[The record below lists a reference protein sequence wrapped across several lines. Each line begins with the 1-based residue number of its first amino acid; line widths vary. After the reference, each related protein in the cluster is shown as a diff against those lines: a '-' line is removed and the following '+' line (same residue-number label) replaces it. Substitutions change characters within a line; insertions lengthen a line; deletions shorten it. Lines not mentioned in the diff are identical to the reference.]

1 MKIIRYIGAVLL
13 AAFAGQGC
21 SLLDTTPDG
30 RETLDQIFADH
41 DKTAAYLNTC
51 YIYLPTK
58 GTSYYWVCNAPTA
71 LSDEGYLVSGTINDA
86 IPAKMYT
93 SGGTA
98 TSHPIRD
105 YKTDEPKQDYYSI
118 YMLQLRQCTT
128 FLQYI
133 DKAGVKTEGERARW
147 RAEAHVLRAYYMLEM
162 LKWFGSFAYEPN
174 GYPKEYDYTT
184 MKKRSVWELAEL
196 IDAECTAAINTN
208 ELPWRIDNASDVKRM
223 TKALAWCIKS
233 KAYLFAASPVHSE
246 DYSADQKLSH
256 WRTAFQ
262 ANQQAVEALES
273 NGYSL
278 KTAVSNPRLYTGKAA
293 AYKELFTSISLTSA
307 DDRETIYQGFSR
319 QNYMDHNYIGALN
332 WPNNTSRAGVV
343 PTQEMVDAYEVLS
356 ADGTKAEP
364 LLDLSMPYTDAYT
377 KQPNYNQ
384 KALDLGYKADDPYAA
399 PRDPRMEACII
410 RNGDKVL
417 WGGEL
422 RTVETFVGG
431 ENGISDDT
439 SENRF
444 TRTGYYYKKYIA
456 PDADAT
462 DNKLNVAPWKF
473 FRLAEIKLNL
483 AEAAAEAGELAVAKA
498 QVDAIRSRVGMPALP
513 DNLTQAEMILR
524 VRHERMVELCYEECR
539 YFDVRRWAEAFTS
552 SKLYQQYFLIPCQ
565 NLTAM
570 WITKNPDGTY
580 TYERRV
586 GSTLRN
592 GSTQPRDVLLP
603 IPESEANNLYSLTN
617 TRWQNS
623 GW

>member
-1 MKIIRYIGAVLL
+1 MKIIPYVGVVLL

-41 DKTAAYLNTC
+41 DNTAAYLNTC
-51 YIYLPTK
+51 YSKLPTK

-98 TSHPIRD
+98 SSHPVRD
-105 YKTDEPKQDYYSI
+105 YSDDENYYSA
-118 YMLQLRQCTT
+118 YMLQLRYCTT

-133 DKAGVKTEGERARW
+133 DKAGVNSESDRARW

-162 LKWFGSFAYEPN
+162 LKWFGAFAYEPN
-174 GYPKEYDYTT
+174 GYPDDYDYSTL
-184 MKKRSVWELAEL
+184 KKRTVWELAEL
-196 IDAECTAAINTN
+196 IDAECTAAIDTN
-208 ELPWRIDNASDVKRM
+208 ELPWRIDNPSDVKRM

-246 DYSADQKLSH
+246 DYSADQKASH
-256 WRTAFQ
+256 WKTAFQ
-262 ANQQAVEALES
+262 VNQQAVEALES

-278 KTAVSNPRLYTGKAA
+278 KTSVSNPRLYTGKAA

-307 DDRETIYQGFSR
+307 DDRETIYQATSR
-319 QNYMDHNYIGALN
+319 QNYIDHSYIGALN
-332 WPNNTSRAGVV
+332 WPNNTTRAGVV
-343 PTQEMVDAYEVLS
+343 PTQEMVDAYEVLN
-356 ADGTKAEP
+356 ADGTVAEP
-364 LLDLSMPYTDAYT
+364 LLDLANPYTAT
-377 KQPNYNQ
+377 KTPNYNQ
-384 KALDLGYKADDPYAA
+384 KALDLGYDPDDPYAA

-410 RNGDKVL
+410 RNGDKIL

-431 ENGISDDT
+431 ENGVSDDT

-444 TRTGYYYKKYIA
+444 TRTGYYYRKYIA
-456 PDADAT
+456 PDVDAT
-462 DNKLNVAPWKF
+462 DNKVDAAPWKF

-483 AEAAAEAGELAVAKA
+483 AEAAAEAGELDVAKA
-498 QVDAIRSRVGMPALP
+498 QVNDIRSRVGMPALP
-513 DNLTQAEMILR
+513 DDLTQAEMILR

-539 YFDVRRWAEAFTS
+539 YFDVRRWAEAFAGS
-552 SKLYQQYFLIPCQ
+552 QLYQQYFKIPCER
-565 NLTAM
+565 LTVM
-570 WITKNPDGTY
+570 WITKNPDDTY
-580 TYERRV
+580 TYERR
-586 GSTLRN
+586 TDLLRN
-592 GSTQPRDVLLP
+592 ASTQPRDVLLP
-603 IPESEANNLYSLTN
+603 IPETEANNLYSLTN
-617 TRWQNS
+617 KRWQNS

>member
-1 MKIIRYIGAVLL
+1 MKIIRYVGAVLL

-51 YIYLPTK
+51 YSKLPTK

-98 TSHPIRD
+98 SSHPVRD
-105 YKTDEPKQDYYSI
+105 YSDDENYYSA
-118 YMLQLRQCTT
+118 YMLQLRYCTT

-133 DKAGVKTEGERARW
+133 DKAGVNSESERARW

-162 LKWFGSFAYEPN
+162 LKWFGAFAYEPN
-174 GYPKEYDYTT
+174 GYPDDYDYSTL
-184 MKKRSVWELAEL
+184 KKCTVWELAEL
-196 IDAECTAAINTN
+196 IDAECTAAIDTN
-208 ELPWRIDNASDVKRM
+208 ELPWRIDNPSDVKRM

-246 DYSADQKLSH
+246 DYSADQKASH
-256 WRTAFQ
+256 WKTAFQ
-262 ANQQAVEALES
+262 VNQQAVEALES

-278 KTAVSNPRLYTGKAA
+278 KTSVSNPRLYTGKAA

-307 DDRETIYQGFSR
+307 DDRETIYQATSR
-319 QNYMDHNYIGALN
+319 QNYIDHNYIGALN
-332 WPNNTSRAGVV
+332 WPNNTTRAGVV
-343 PTQEMVDAYEVLS
+343 PTQEMVDAYEVLN
-356 ADGTKAEP
+356 ADGTVAEP
-364 LLDLSMPYTDAYT
+364 LLDLANPYTAT
-377 KQPNYNQ
+377 KTPNYNQ
-384 KALDLGYKADDPYAA
+384 KALDLGYDPDDPYAA

-410 RNGDKVL
+410 RNGDKIL

-431 ENGISDDT
+431 ENGVSDDT

-444 TRTGYYYKKYIA
+444 TRTGYYYRKYIA
-456 PDADAT
+456 PDVDAT
-462 DNKLNVAPWKF
+462 DNKVDAAPWKF

-483 AEAAAEAGELAVAKA
+483 AEAAAEAGELDVAKA
-498 QVDAIRSRVGMPALP
+498 QVNDIRSRVGMPALP
-513 DNLTQAEMILR
+513 DDLTQAEMILR

-539 YFDVRRWAEAFTS
+539 YFDVRRWAEAFAGS
-552 SKLYQQYFLIPCQ
+552 QLYQQYFKIPCER
-565 NLTAM
+565 LTVM
-570 WITKNPDGTY
+570 WITKNPDDTY
-580 TYERRV
+580 TYERR
-586 GSTLRN
+586 TDLLRN
-592 GSTQPRDVLLP
+592 ASTQPRDVLLP
-603 IPESEANNLYSLTN
+603 IPETEANNLYSLTN
-617 TRWQNS
+617 KRWQNS

>member
-1 MKIIRYIGAVLL
+1 MKIIRYVGAVLL

-51 YIYLPTK
+51 YSKLPTK

-98 TSHPIRD
+98 SSHPVRD
-105 YKTDEPKQDYYSI
+105 YSGDENYYSA
-118 YMLQLRQCTT
+118 YMLQLRYCTT

-133 DKAGVKTEGERARW
+133 DKAGVNSESERARW

-162 LKWFGSFAYEPN
+162 LKWFGTFAYEPN
-174 GYPKEYDYTT
+174 GYPDDYDYSTL
-184 MKKRSVWELAEL
+184 KKRTVWELAEL
-196 IDAECTAAINTN
+196 IDAECTAAIDTN
-208 ELPWRIDNASDVKRM
+208 ELPWRIDNPSDVKRM

-246 DYSADQKLSH
+246 DYSADQKASH
-256 WRTAFQ
+256 WKTAFQ
-262 ANQQAVEALES
+262 VNQQAVEALES

-278 KTAVSNPRLYTGKAA
+278 KTSVSNPRLYTGKAA

-307 DDRETIYQGFSR
+307 DDRETIYQATSR
-319 QNYMDHNYIGALN
+319 QNYIDHNYIGALN
-332 WPNNTSRAGVV
+332 WPNNTTRAGVV
-343 PTQEMVDAYEVLS
+343 PTQEMVDAYEVLN
-356 ADGTKAEP
+356 ADGTVAEP
-364 LLDLSMPYTDAYT
+364 LLDLANPYTAT
-377 KQPNYNQ
+377 KTPNYNQ
-384 KALDLGYKADDPYAA
+384 KALDLGYDPDDPYAA

-410 RNGDKVL
+410 RNGDKIL

-431 ENGISDDT
+431 ENGVSDDT

-444 TRTGYYYKKYIA
+444 TRTGYYYRKYIA
-456 PDADAT
+456 PDVDAT
-462 DNKLNVAPWKF
+462 DNKVDAAPWKF

-483 AEAAAEAGELAVAKA
+483 AEAAAEAGELDVAKA
-498 QVDAIRSRVGMPALP
+498 QVNDIRSRVGMPALP
-513 DNLTQAEMILR
+513 DDLTQAEMILR

-539 YFDVRRWAEAFTS
+539 YFDVRRWAEAFAGS
-552 SKLYQQYFLIPCQ
+552 QLYQQYFKIPCER
-565 NLTAM
+565 LTVM
-570 WITKNPDGTY
+570 WITKNPDDTY
-580 TYERRV
+580 TYERR
-586 GSTLRN
+586 TDLLRN
-592 GSTQPRDVLLP
+592 ASTQPRDVLLP
-603 IPESEANNLYSLTN
+603 IPETEANNLYSLTN
-617 TRWQNS
+617 KRWQNS

>member
-1 MKIIRYIGAVLL
+1 MKIIPYVGVVLL

-51 YIYLPTK
+51 YSKLPTK

-98 TSHPIRD
+98 SSHPVRD
-105 YKTDEPKQDYYSI
+105 YSDDENYYSA
-118 YMLQLRQCTT
+118 YMLQLRYCTT

-133 DKAGVKTEGERARW
+133 DKAGVNSESERARW

-162 LKWFGSFAYEPN
+162 LKWFGAFAYEPN
-174 GYPKEYDYTT
+174 GYPDDYDYSTL
-184 MKKRSVWELAEL
+184 KKRTVWELAEL
-196 IDAECTAAINTN
+196 IDAECTAAIDTN
-208 ELPWRIDNASDVKRM
+208 ELPWRIDNPSDVKRM

-246 DYSADQKLSH
+246 DYSADQKASH
-256 WRTAFQ
+256 WKTAFQ
-262 ANQQAVEALES
+262 VNQQAVEALES

-278 KTAVSNPRLYTGKAA
+278 KTSVSNPRRYTGKAA

-307 DDRETIYQGFSR
+307 DDRETIYQATSR
-319 QNYMDHNYIGALN
+319 QNYIDHNYIGALN
-332 WPNNTSRAGVV
+332 WPNNTTRAGVV
-343 PTQEMVDAYEVLS
+343 PTQEMVDAYEVLN
-356 ADGTKAEP
+356 ADGTVAEP
-364 LLDLSMPYTDAYT
+364 LLDLANPYTAT
-377 KQPNYNQ
+377 KTPNYNQ
-384 KALDLGYKADDPYAA
+384 KALDLGYDPDDPYAA

-410 RNGDKVL
+410 RNGDKIL

-431 ENGISDDT
+431 ENGVNDDT

-444 TRTGYYYKKYIA
+444 TRTGYYYRKYIA
-456 PDADAT
+456 PDVDAT
-462 DNKLNVAPWKF
+462 DNKVDAAPWKF

-483 AEAAAEAGELAVAKA
+483 AEAAAEAGELDVAKA
-498 QVDAIRSRVGMPALP
+498 QVNDIRSRVGMPALP
-513 DNLTQAEMILR
+513 DDLTQAEMILR

-539 YFDVRRWAEAFTS
+539 YFDVRRWAEAFAGS
-552 SKLYQQYFLIPCQ
+552 QLYQQYFKIPCER
-565 NLTAM
+565 LTVM
-570 WITKNPDGTY
+570 WITKNPDDTY
-580 TYERRV
+580 TYERR
-586 GSTLRN
+586 TDLLRN
-592 GSTQPRDVLLP
+592 ASTQPRDVLLP
-603 IPESEANNLYSLTN
+603 IPETEANNLYSLTN
-617 TRWQNS
+617 KRWQNS

>member
-1 MKIIRYIGAVLL
+1 MKIIPYVGVVLL

-51 YIYLPTK
+51 YSKLPTK

-98 TSHPIRD
+98 SSHPVRD
-105 YKTDEPKQDYYSI
+105 YSDDENYYSA
-118 YMLQLRQCTT
+118 YMLQLRYCTT

-133 DKAGVKTEGERARW
+133 DKAGVNSESERARW

-162 LKWFGSFAYEPN
+162 LKWFGAFAYEPN
-174 GYPKEYDYTT
+174 GYPDDYDYSTL
-184 MKKRSVWELAEL
+184 KKRTVWELAEL
-196 IDAECTAAINTN
+196 IDAECTAAIDTN
-208 ELPWRIDNASDVKRM
+208 ELPWRIDNPSDVKRM

-246 DYSADQKLSH
+246 DYSADQKASH
-256 WRTAFQ
+256 WKTAFQ
-262 ANQQAVEALES
+262 VNQQAVEALES

-278 KTAVSNPRLYTGKAA
+278 KTSVSNPRLYTGKAA

-307 DDRETIYQGFSR
+307 DDRETIYQATSR
-319 QNYMDHNYIGALN
+319 QNYIDHNYIGALN
-332 WPNNTSRAGVV
+332 WPNNTTRAGVV
-343 PTQEMVDAYEVLS
+343 PTQEMVDAYEVLN
-356 ADGTKAEP
+356 ADGTVAEP
-364 LLDLSMPYTDAYT
+364 LLDLANPYTAT
-377 KQPNYNQ
+377 KTPNYNQ
-384 KALDLGYKADDPYAA
+384 KALDLGYDPDDPYAA

-410 RNGDKVL
+410 RNGDKIM

-431 ENGISDDT
+431 ENGVNDDT

-444 TRTGYYYKKYIA
+444 TRTGYYYRKYIA
-456 PDADAT
+456 PDVDAT
-462 DNKLNVAPWKF
+462 DNKVDAAPWKF

-483 AEAAAEAGELAVAKA
+483 AEAAAEAGELDVAKA
-498 QVDAIRSRVGMPALP
+498 QVNDIRSRVGMPALP
-513 DNLTQAEMILR
+513 DDLTQAEMILR

-539 YFDVRRWAEAFTS
+539 YFDVRRWAEAFAGS
-552 SKLYQQYFLIPCQ
+552 QLYQQYFKIPCER
-565 NLTAM
+565 LTVM
-570 WITKNPDGTY
+570 WITKNPDDTY
-580 TYERRV
+580 TYERR
-586 GSTLRN
+586 TDLLRN
-592 GSTQPRDVLLP
+592 ASTQPRDVLLP
-603 IPESEANNLYSLTN
+603 IPETEANNLYSLTN
-617 TRWQNS
+617 KRWQNS

>member
-1 MKIIRYIGAVLL
+1 MKIIPYVGAVLL

-51 YIYLPTK
+51 YSKLPTK

-98 TSHPIRD
+98 SSHPVRD
-105 YKTDEPKQDYYSI
+105 YSDDENYYSA
-118 YMLQLRQCTT
+118 YMLQLRYCTT

-133 DKAGVKTEGERARW
+133 DKAGVNSESERARW

-162 LKWFGSFAYEPN
+162 LKWFGAFAYEPN
-174 GYPKEYDYTT
+174 GYPDDYDYSTL
-184 MKKRSVWELAEL
+184 KKRTVWELAEL
-196 IDAECTAAINTN
+196 IDAECTAAIDTN
-208 ELPWRIDNASDVKRM
+208 ELPWRIDNPSDVKRM

-246 DYSADQKLSH
+246 DYSADQKASH
-256 WRTAFQ
+256 WKTAFQ
-262 ANQQAVEALES
+262 VNQQAVEALES

-278 KTAVSNPRLYTGKAA
+278 KTSVSNPRLYTGKAA

-307 DDRETIYQGFSR
+307 DDRETIYQATSR
-319 QNYMDHNYIGALN
+319 QNYIDHNYIGALN
-332 WPNNTSRAGVV
+332 WPNNTTRAGVV
-343 PTQEMVDAYEVLS
+343 PTQEMVDAYEVLN
-356 ADGTKAEP
+356 ADGTVAEP
-364 LLDLSMPYTDAYT
+364 LLDLANPYTAT
-377 KQPNYNQ
+377 KTPNYNQ
-384 KALDLGYKADDPYAA
+384 KALDLGYDPDDPYAA

-410 RNGDKVL
+410 RNGDKIL

-431 ENGISDDT
+431 ETGVSDDT

-444 TRTGYYYKKYIA
+444 TRTGYYYRKYIA
-456 PDADAT
+456 PDVDAT
-462 DNKLNVAPWKF
+462 DNKVDAAPWKF

-483 AEAAAEAGELAVAKA
+483 AEAAAEAGELDVAKA
-498 QVDAIRSRVGMPALP
+498 QVNDIRSRVGMPALP

-539 YFDVRRWAEAFTS
+539 YFDVRRWAEAFAGS
-552 SKLYQQYFLIPCQ
+552 QLYQQYFKIPCER
-565 NLTAM
+565 LTVM
-570 WITKNPDGTY
+570 WITKNPDDTY
-580 TYERRV
+580 TYERR
-586 GSTLRN
+586 TDLLRN
-592 GSTQPRDVLLP
+592 ASTQPRDVLLP
-603 IPESEANNLYSLTN
+603 IPETEANNLYSLTN
-617 TRWQNS
+617 KRWQNS

>member
-1 MKIIRYIGAVLL
+1 MKIIRYVGAVLL

-51 YIYLPTK
+51 YSKLPTK

-98 TSHPIRD
+98 SSHPVRD
-105 YKTDEPKQDYYSI
+105 YSDDENYYSA
-118 YMLQLRQCTT
+118 YMLQLRYCTT

-133 DKAGVKTEGERARW
+133 DKAGVNSESERARW

-162 LKWFGSFAYEPN
+162 LKWFGAFAYEPN
-174 GYPKEYDYTT
+174 GYPDDYDYSTL
-184 MKKRSVWELAEL
+184 KKRTVWELAEL
-196 IDAECTAAINTN
+196 IDAECTAAIDTN
-208 ELPWRIDNASDVKRM
+208 ELPWRIDNPSDVKRM

-246 DYSADQKLSH
+246 DYSADQKASH
-256 WRTAFQ
+256 WKTAFQ
-262 ANQQAVEALES
+262 VNQQAVEALES

-278 KTAVSNPRLYTGKAA
+278 KTSVSNPRLYTGKAA

-307 DDRETIYQGFSR
+307 DDRETIYQATSR
-319 QNYMDHNYIGALN
+319 QNYIDHNYIGALN
-332 WPNNTSRAGVV
+332 WPNNTTRAGVV
-343 PTQEMVDAYEVLS
+343 PTQEMVDAYEVLN
-356 ADGTKAEP
+356 ADGTVAEP
-364 LLDLSMPYTDAYT
+364 LLNLANPYTAT
-377 KQPNYNQ
+377 KTPNYNQ
-384 KALDLGYKADDPYAA
+384 KALDLGYDPDDPYAA

-410 RNGDKVL
+410 RNGDKIL

-431 ENGISDDT
+431 ENGVSDDT

-444 TRTGYYYKKYIA
+444 TRTGYYYRKYIA
-456 PDADAT
+456 PDVDAT
-462 DNKLNVAPWKF
+462 DNKVDAAPWKF

-483 AEAAAEAGELAVAKA
+483 AEAAAEAGELDVAKA
-498 QVDAIRSRVGMPALP
+498 QVNDIRSRVGMPALP
-513 DNLTQAEMILR
+513 DDLTQAEMILR

-539 YFDVRRWAEAFTS
+539 YFDVRRWAEAFAGS
-552 SKLYQQYFLIPCQ
+552 QLYQQYFKIPCER
-565 NLTAM
+565 LTVM
-570 WITKNPDGTY
+570 WITKNPDDTY
-580 TYERRV
+580 TYERR
-586 GSTLRN
+586 TDLLRN
-592 GSTQPRDVLLP
+592 ASTQPRDVLLP
-603 IPESEANNLYSLTN
+603 IPETEANNLYSLTN
-617 TRWQNS
+617 KRWQNS

>member
-1 MKIIRYIGAVLL
+1 MKIIRYVGAVLL

-51 YIYLPTK
+51 YSKLPTK

-98 TSHPIRD
+98 SSHPVRD
-105 YKTDEPKQDYYSI
+105 YSDDENYYSA
-118 YMLQLRQCTT
+118 YMLQLRYCTT

-133 DKAGVKTEGERARW
+133 DKAGVNSESERARW

-162 LKWFGSFAYEPN
+162 LKWFGAFAYEPN
-174 GYPKEYDYTT
+174 GYPDDYDYSTL
-184 MKKRSVWELAEL
+184 KKRTVWELAEL
-196 IDAECTAAINTN
+196 IDAECTAAIDTN
-208 ELPWRIDNASDVKRM
+208 ELPWRIDNPSDVKRM

-246 DYSADQKLSH
+246 DYSADQKASH
-256 WRTAFQ
+256 WKTAFQ
-262 ANQQAVEALES
+262 VNQQAVEALES

-278 KTAVSNPRLYTGKAA
+278 KTSVSNPRLYTGKAA

-307 DDRETIYQGFSR
+307 DDRETIYQATSR
-319 QNYMDHNYIGALN
+319 QNYIDHNYIGALN
-332 WPNNTSRAGVV
+332 WPNNTTRAGVV
-343 PTQEMVDAYEVLS
+343 PTQEMVDAYEVLN
-356 ADGTKAEP
+356 ADGTVAEP
-364 LLDLSMPYTDAYT
+364 LLDLANPYTAT
-377 KQPNYNQ
+377 KTPNYNQ
-384 KALDLGYKADDPYAA
+384 KALDLGYDPDDRYAA

-410 RNGDKVL
+410 RNGDKIL

-431 ENGISDDT
+431 ENGVSDDT

-444 TRTGYYYKKYIA
+444 TRTGYYYRKYIA
-456 PDADAT
+456 PDVDAT
-462 DNKLNVAPWKF
+462 DNKVDAAPWKF

-483 AEAAAEAGELAVAKA
+483 AEAAAEAGELDVAKA
-498 QVDAIRSRVGMPALP
+498 QVNDIRSRVGMPALP

-539 YFDVRRWAEAFTS
+539 YFDVRRWAEAFAGS
-552 SKLYQQYFLIPCQ
+552 QLYQQYFKIPCER
-565 NLTAM
+565 LTVM
-570 WITKNPDGTY
+570 WITKNPDDTY
-580 TYERRV
+580 TYERR
-586 GSTLRN
+586 TDLLRN
-592 GSTQPRDVLLP
+592 ASTQPRDVLLP
-603 IPESEANNLYSLTN
+603 IPETEANNLYSLTN
-617 TRWQNS
+617 KRWQNS

>member
-1 MKIIRYIGAVLL
+1 MKIIRYVGAVLL

-51 YIYLPTK
+51 YSKLPTK

-98 TSHPIRD
+98 SSHPVRD
-105 YKTDEPKQDYYSI
+105 YSDDENYYSA
-118 YMLQLRQCTT
+118 YMLQLWYCTT

-133 DKAGVKTEGERARW
+133 DKAGVNSESERARW

-162 LKWFGSFAYEPN
+162 LKWFGAFAYEPN
-174 GYPKEYDYTT
+174 GYPDDYDYSTL
-184 MKKRSVWELAEL
+184 KKRTVWELAEL
-196 IDAECTAAINTN
+196 IDAECTAAIDTN
-208 ELPWRIDNASDVKRM
+208 ELPWRIDNPSDVKRM

-246 DYSADQKLSH
+246 DYSADQKASH
-256 WRTAFQ
+256 WKTAFQ
-262 ANQQAVEALES
+262 VNQQAVEALES

-278 KTAVSNPRLYTGKAA
+278 KTSVSNPRLYTGKAA

-307 DDRETIYQGFSR
+307 DDRETIYQATSR
-319 QNYMDHNYIGALN
+319 QNYIDHNYIGALN
-332 WPNNTSRAGVV
+332 WPNNTTRAGVV
-343 PTQEMVDAYEVLS
+343 PTQEMVDAYEVLN
-356 ADGTKAEP
+356 ADGTVAEP
-364 LLDLSMPYTDAYT
+364 LLDLANPYTAT
-377 KQPNYNQ
+377 KTPNYNQ
-384 KALDLGYKADDPYAA
+384 KALDLGYDPDDPYAA

-410 RNGDKVL
+410 RNGDKIL

-431 ENGISDDT
+431 ENGVNDDT

-444 TRTGYYYKKYIA
+444 TRTGYYYRKYIA
-456 PDADAT
+456 PDVDAT
-462 DNKLNVAPWKF
+462 DNKVDAAPWKF

-483 AEAAAEAGELAVAKA
+483 AEAAAEAGELDVAKA
-498 QVDAIRSRVGMPALP
+498 QVNDIRSRVGMPALP

-539 YFDVRRWAEAFTS
+539 YFDVRRWAEAFAGS
-552 SKLYQQYFLIPCQ
+552 QLYQQYFKIPCER
-565 NLTAM
+565 LTVM
-570 WITKNPDGTY
+570 WITKNPDDTY
-580 TYERRV
+580 TYERR
-586 GSTLRN
+586 TDLLRN
-592 GSTQPRDVLLP
+592 ASTQPRDVLLP
-603 IPESEANNLYSLTN
+603 IPETEANNLYSLTN
-617 TRWQNS
+617 KRWQNS